1 MSPYRTLPAALLT
14 IGLGGCGLDPAST
27 SAPDASAGPARDLVV
42 VAQANVH
49 GDIEPC
55 G

>member
-1 MSPYRTLPAALLT
+1 MSRYRTLPSALLT
-14 IGLGGCGLDPAST
+14 IGLSGCGLDSAST
-27 SAPDASAGPARDLVV
+27 PVPDASAGPARDLVV

>member
-1 MSPYRTLPAALLT
+1 MSPYRALSAALFSVS
-14 IGLGGCGLDPAST
+14 LGGCGTDPASK
-27 SAPDASAGPARDLVV
+27 PATKATVGSPLELVV

>member
-1 MSPYRTLPAALLT
+1 MRPYQTLPAALLSL
-14 IGLGGCGLDPAST
+14 GLSGCGLDAATP
-27 SAPDASAGPARDLVV
+27 SAPAAATGAAQDLVI

>member
-1 MSPYRTLPAALLT
+1 MRPYRALSAALFTASLGACGTEPAA
-14 IGLGGCGLDPAST
+14 PSAS
-27 SAPDASAGPARDLVV
+27 DASVGAPLDLVV